1 MRAPLQSLQW
11 HTAKALHQ
19 VQLLSC
25 DFAVFTRWSIPDLRA
40 PFWRLFWHDGPG
52 AFLERDGKRRAI
64 APRRFVLIPPH
75 TPLAC
80 GNTAPFGQL
89 FLHFRLEPGLAERR
103 SEAYFAPPDTAL
115 DRLAVALRRSLQTDA
130 TTLDVSLRAQA
141 LLSLVLLTVPESHW
155 APRWEDARITAAAAT
170 IRGAYPRRLA
180 NAQLAHDA
188 GLHPGAF
195 IRLFR
200 QTTGHTP
207 GGFLANLRLEEACVL
222 LHYSDLSIDEVA
234 AKTGFPDRGYFSRQ
248 FAARIG
254 IPPARYRKL
263 VNSDNRLRR

>member
-1 MRAPLQSLQW
+1 MSESLQFLQW

-25 DFAVFTRWSIPDLRA
+25 DFVVFTRWMIPDMRA
-40 PFWRLFWHDGPG
+40 PFWRLFWHDRPG
-52 AFLERDGKRRAI
+52 VFLEIEGQRRPVPAK
-64 APRRFVLIPPH
+64 RFVLIPPH

-80 GNTAPFGQL
+80 GNTAIFGQL
-89 FLHFRLEPGLAERR
+89 FMHFRLEPGLAGRR
-103 SEAYFAPPDTAL
+103 GSVYFAQPDAAL
-115 DRLAVALRRSLQTDA
+115 DRLAVALRESLQTDT

-141 LLSLVLLTVPESHW
+141 LLSLVLLAVPDSHW
-155 APRWEDARITAAAAT
+155 APRWEDARITAAAAA
-170 IRGAYPRRLA
+170 IRSAYPHKLA
-180 NAQLAHDA
+180 NKALAHDA

-207 GGFLANLRLEEACVL
+207 GEFLANLRLEEACVL
-222 LHYSDLSIDEVA
+222 LHYSELSIDEVA
-234 AKTGFPDRGYFSRQ
+234 AKIGFADRGYFSRQ
-248 FAARIG
+248 FASRIG

>member
-1 MRAPLQSLQW
+1 MSEPLQFLQW

-25 DFAVFTRWSIPDLRA
+25 DFVVFTHWTIPDMRA
-40 PFWRLFWHDGPG
+40 PFWRLFWHDHPG
-52 AFLERDGKRRAI
+52 VFFEIDGKRRPVPA
-64 APRRFVLIPPH
+64 RRFVLIPPH
-75 TPLAC
+75 TPLSC
-80 GNTAPFGQL
+80 SNTATFGQL
-89 FLHFRLEPGLAERR
+89 FMHFRLEPGLAGRR
-103 SEAYFAPPDTAL
+103 GEVYFAKPDAAL
-115 DRLAVALRRSLQTDA
+115 DRLAVALRRSLQTHA

-155 APRWEDARITAAAAT
+155 APRWDDSRITAAAAA
-170 IRGAYPRRLA
+170 IRSAYPRKLA
-180 NAQLAHDA
+180 NNTLAQQA

-207 GGFLANLRLEEACVL
+207 GEFLANLRLEEACVL
-222 LHYSDLSIDEVA
+222 LHYSELSIDEVA
-234 AKTGFPDRGYFSRQ
+234 AKIGFADRGYFSRQ

-263 VNSDNRLRR
+263 VNTDNRLRR